1 MIRVLVVLNNADDP
15 NLPRLAAGLEGIHVS
30 GCLPH
35 VSQLEIERLDPH
47 CILSIGPANDF
58 SSLWSLPLW
67 IRQTWLHIPDFKV
80 APLAIKQSLLSLINS
95 AIDSPAFPSQSVI
108 SVWGKKLKEQK
119 HLDSF
124 INHGY
129 DNWQFLEDKEDSLE
143 PLVPRMLC
151 ALANARNGWLWIY
164 NSEIASISHETLKG
178 IVDICTGAELQGSM
192 IVAEHSDREKLLD
205 NLTSNEQPAI
215 RHIVIHRES
224 FFSGNTNPYSLPV
237 KGLMGV
243 VAKLLC
249 TSSTHITSEVPGV
262 TFNRPMLVDMDD
274 AVDVTMSHGPVQWA
288 KWVLA
293 GLQVSHFESQFENQ
307 HVPKLEKL

>member
-1 MIRVLVVLNNADDP
+1 MIRVLVVLNNAEDP
-15 NLPRLAAGLEGIHVS
+15 NLPRLAAIFKGIHIS
-30 GCLPH
+30 GCLPQ
-35 VSQLEIERLDPH
+35 VSQVEIERLDPH
-47 CILSIGPANDF
+47 CILSVGPANDF

-67 IRQTWLHIPDFKV
+67 RRQTWLHIPDFKV

-95 AIDSPAFPSQSVI
+95 AIDPPAFSSQPVI
-108 SVWGKKLKEQK
+108 SVWGKKLKEQR

-129 DNWQFLEDKEDSLE
+129 DNWQLLEDEEDSLE
-143 PLVPRMLC
+143 QLAPRMLC

-178 IVDICTGAELQGSM
+178 IVDICTGADFRGSL
-192 IVAEHSDREKLLD
+192 IIAEHNDRQKLLD
-205 NLTSNEQPAI
+205 NLISNEPLAI

-224 FFSGNTNPYSLPV
+224 FFSGNTNPHYLPV

-262 TFNRPMLVDMDD
+262 TFERSMLVDIEDS
-274 AVDVTMSHGPVQWA
+274 VDVTMSHGPVQWA
-288 KWVLA
+288 KWILA
-293 GLQVSHFESQFENQ
+293 GLQDSIDEPPFINQ
-307 HVPKLEKL
+307 HIPTLEKL